1 MDDQAN
7 HCGEETASTAGLEEG
22 AGQRADE
29 GAAIVAT
36 SRPKPPAGAS
46 SAGMGAELWRATM
59 RACWPWAGHW
69 TYRGA
74 TTEAGRSLGYATET
88 VKRWLY
94 PGSRGVTHAASLR
107 VIALLRARIAVAS
120 ELLRQWETYAA
131 ERERIEAQ
139 TTPGF
144 RFHSFR
150 ATERAV
156 WRSRPR
162 VKRGP

>member
-1 MDDQAN
+1 MGDQAN
-7 HCGEETASTAGLEEG
+7 RRTDETAHQAGAENG
-22 AGQRADE
+22 AESRADD

-107 VIALLRARIAVAS
+107 IVALLRARIAVAS
-120 ELLRQWETYAA
+120 ELLRQWEAYAA

-144 RFHSFR
+144 RFRSFR

-156 WRSRPR
+156 WRSKPR
-162 VKRGP
+162 VERKP